1 MSSNDTFHRELT
13 SNELDA
19 VSGGAGVNIGRVE
32 TTVTASSDGLL
43 GPGAV
48 NALINSVLGLLK

>member
-1 MSSNDTFHRELT
+1 MSSNDTSRRELT

-19 VSGGAGVNIGRVE
+19 VSGGAGVNIERVE
-32 TTVTASSDGLL
+32 TTITTATSSGLL

-48 NALINSVLGLLK
+48 TALIKSILGL